1 MVYLR
6 LNNLIVILHWTIPA
20 SSMGVRSSLRL
31 ALFKGELFAAGSLR
45 HGIPV
50 ANAAQRS
57 GHLSTQRGVPLL
69 GLRKISNKN
78 PAFKRGVLK
87 PSTQYQVDAR
97 SQDALS

>member
-6 LNNLIVILHWTIPA
+6 LNKLIVILHWTIPA

-57 GHLSTQRGVPLL
+57 GHLTTQRALPLL
-69 GLRKISNKN
+69 GLSEDPKQKPRVQ
-78 PAFKRGVLK
+78 ARGFEAIHLG
-87 PSTQYQVDAR
+87 SSGR
-97 SQDALS
+97 